1 MSTLLIQDIAPLPD
15 FLQAKGPVTLN
26 SIRKS
31 RKATARGKSVQP
43 IHYENDAV
51 EVQVYFNQA
60 IFDLSLRIDEVERYL
75 KNKARAESA
84 PPEILKQ
91 LTETLRELKLCADI
105 GNFAIGRL
113 TPRN

>member
-1 MSTLLIQDIAPLPD
+1 MSTLPLQDIAPLPD
-15 FLQAKGPVTLN
+15 FLEVKGPVTLN

-31 RKATARGKSVQP
+31 RKATARGKTVQP

-75 KNKARAESA
+75 KNKDRSETAQ
-84 PPEILKQ
+84 PEVLKQ
-91 LTETLRELKLCADI
+91 LAETLRELKLCSDI